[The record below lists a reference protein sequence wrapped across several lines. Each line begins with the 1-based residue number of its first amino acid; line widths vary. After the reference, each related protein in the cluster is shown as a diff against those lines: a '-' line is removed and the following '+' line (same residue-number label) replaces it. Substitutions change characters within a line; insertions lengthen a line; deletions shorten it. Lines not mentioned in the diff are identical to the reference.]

1 LIGTDW
7 KALGFCFRVLI
18 RGESLKSKIGVL
30 TRIRERIMND
40 KITVI
45 GAGMMG
51 GAIVRSLVKGKYAGK
66 IIAVD
71 IVPEKLEDLEKIGV
85 KVSSDIRKSTVEADI
100 IFIIVKP
107 GDVGKVLKEVGKE
120 IGSKLLIS
128 VVATV
133 PLKFLVKNAPGAKI
147 VRIMPNLGAL
157 VQASYTA
164 YCGSENV
171 TDEDKEKVRT
181 LLNMMGV
188 CDEIDEKYMD
198 AITAVSGS
206 GPGYMSIIVEAL
218 TYAGLKVG
226 LPRNI
231 ALKAAAQTVMGTGK
245 LIIDLDEEPSKIK
258 DMTTTPGG
266 TTIEAIYQ
274 IEQSQIRSAMIR
286 AIEEATKKSQTIR
299 EKIDLE

>member
-1 LIGTDW
+1 
-7 KALGFCFRVLI
+7 
-18 RGESLKSKIGVL
+18 
-30 TRIRERIMND
+30 MND

-51 GAIVRSLVKGKYAGK
+51 SAIIKSIIKGKYAGK
-66 IIAVD
+66 ITAVD
-71 IVPEKLEDLEKIGV
+71 IAPEKLCDLEKLGV
-85 KVSSDIRKSTVEADI
+85 KVSSDNCKSVAAADI
-100 IFIIVKP
+100 VFIIVKP
-107 GDVGKVLKEVGKE
+107 GDVEKVLKEIRKE
-120 IGSKLLIS
+120 IKGKLLIS
-128 VVATV
+128 AAATV
-133 PLKFLVKNAPGAKI
+133 PLEFLQKNAPEARI

-164 YCGSENV
+164 YCCNSNV
-171 TDEDKEKVRT
+171 TMEDKTKVKV
-181 LLNMMGV
+181 LLDMMGI
-188 CDEIDEKYMD
+188 CDEMDEKYMD

-206 GPGYMSIIVEAL
+206 GPGYMSIVVEAL

-245 LIIDLDEEPSKIK
+245 LIIDLNEDPAKIK
-258 DMTTTPGG
+258 EMTTTPGG

-299 EKIDLE
+299 EKLNFT

>member
-1 LIGTDW
+1 M
-7 KALGFCFRVLI
+7 
-18 RGESLKSKIGVL
+18 
-30 TRIRERIMND
+30 MND

-51 GAIVRSLVKGKYAGK
+51 NAIIKSLVKGKYAGK
-66 IIAVD
+66 ITAVD
-71 IVPEKLEDLEKIGV
+71 IAPEKLEELEKIGV
-85 KVSSDIRKSTVEADI
+85 KISSDSRKSVADADI
-100 IFIIVKP
+100 VFVIVKP
-107 GDVGKVLKEVGKE
+107 GDVGKVLKEISEETKG
-120 IGSKLLIS
+120 KLLVS
-128 VVATV
+128 VAATV
-133 PLKFLVKNAPGAKI
+133 PLKFLVKNALDAKV

-164 YCGSENV
+164 YCCGENV
-171 TDEDKEKVRT
+171 TDKDKEKVKT
-181 LLNMMGV
+181 LLDMMGV

-231 ALKAAAQTVMGTGK
+231 ALKAAAHTVMGTGK
-245 LIIDLDEEPSKIK
+245 LIIDLNEEPSKIK
-258 DMTTTPGG
+258 DVTTTPGG

-274 IEQSQIRSAMIR
+274 IEQSKIRPAMIR
-286 AIEEATKKSQTIR
+286 AIEEATKKSQAIR
-299 EKIDLE
+299 EKLDLT

>member
-1 LIGTDW
+1 
-7 KALGFCFRVLI
+7 
-18 RGESLKSKIGVL
+18 
-30 TRIRERIMND
+30 MND
-40 KITVI
+40 RITVI

-51 GAIVRSLVKGKYAGK
+51 SAIIKSIIKGKYAGK
-66 IIAVD
+66 ITAVD
-71 IVPEKLEDLEKIGV
+71 IAPEKLGDLEKLGV
-85 KVSSDIRKSTVEADI
+85 KISTDNRKSAADADI
-100 IFIIVKP
+100 VFIIVKP
-107 GDVGKVLKEVGKE
+107 GDVEKVLKEISKE
-120 IGSKLLIS
+120 IKGKLLIS
-128 VVATV
+128 VAATV
-133 PLKFLVKNAPGAKI
+133 PLAFLHKNAPEAKI

-164 YCGSENV
+164 YCCEPNV
-171 TDEDKEKVRT
+171 TVEDKAKVKI
-181 LLNMMGV
+181 LLDMMGI
-188 CDEIDEKYMD
+188 CDEMDEKYMD

-245 LIIDLDEEPSKIK
+245 LIIDLNEDPAKIK
-258 DMTTTPGG
+258 EMTTTPGG

-286 AIEEATKKSQTIR
+286 AIEEATKKSQAIR
-299 EKIDLE
+299 EKLNLT